1 MASVFL
7 RFACTCVLLWGA
19 TAWSAELVT
28 ERAYFEDPSNR
39 MTLQEVQQQTL
50 TPYSGVLARG
60 FSASAF
66 WIRLSVAGLPER
78 SDLIFGQHVIV
89 RVLPHYLD
97 EIALYDP
104 ALGHDRERLAGD
116 RHVNNVNG
124 YTSLNHNFLIERSVQ
139 SRDIWIRL
147 KTNSSNSISI
157 QVVPVEEALALDR
170 KQEVVT
176 GLIIAALV
184 LFFLWSLVYWL
195 RSREPIAVALVVSQ
209 GLSVLYATTLWG
221 YWRVWGGDWL
231 TPEVIDGLSVLFIVS
246 SGNAFLWFHI
256 RFLSEFDPAR
266 WGLIFLRAILLLF
279 PLELLFM
286 MLGQT
291 RWALELNILMAL
303 IATPSLLVVAM
314 TTRVWQSL
322 SLGQAKPIFSKP
334 ALLLFY
340 FMLNVLLF
348 FLALPILPR
357 RSEFGIASGPVFGF
371 FSGLAVVVTLQL
383 RARSIQKATADMQ
396 LNLQLAEQEVL
407 YERLKRESQSKFMG
421 MLTHELKTPLGV
433 VLMSISSAVQ
443 STAMKNRA
451 KRAIK
456 DINEVLER
464 CVWVDQVEEGTLSK
478 SKEHFDVLKELEDVM
493 KSFDSEK
500 RLHTSSEAS
509 IEVYADRQ
517 LVGVVWKNLLDNAL
531 KYSPKDSQVRVSVR
545 RTTWDGGEGVCF
557 EVGNLPGEAGW
568 PDPERLFSK
577 YYRSAGSH
585 HSTGSGLGVHL
596 SRQIAR
602 YLGGDLTYVPDD
614 QYVRFQFCLPV

>member
-1 MASVFL
+1 M
-7 RFACTCVLLWGA
+7 CVLLWGA

-340 FMLNVLLF
+340 LMLNVLLF

>member
-1 MASVFL
+1 M
-7 RFACTCVLLWGA
+7 CVLLWGA

-371 FSGLAVVVTLQL
+371 FSGLAVLVTLQL

>member
-1 MASVFL
+1 M
-7 RFACTCVLLWGA
+7 CVLLWGA

-340 FMLNVLLF
+340 LMLNVLLF

-531 KYSPKDSQVRVSVR
+531 KYSPKDSQVRVSVI

>member
-1 MASVFL
+1 
-7 RFACTCVLLWGA
+7 
-19 TAWSAELVT
+19 
-28 ERAYFEDPSNR
+28 
-39 MTLQEVQQQTL
+39 
-50 TPYSGVLARG
+50 
-60 FSASAF
+60 
-66 WIRLSVAGLPER
+66 
-78 SDLIFGQHVIV
+78 
-89 RVLPHYLD
+89 
-97 EIALYDP
+97 
-104 ALGHDRERLAGD
+104 
-116 RHVNNVNG
+116 
-124 YTSLNHNFLIERSVQ
+124 
-139 SRDIWIRL
+139 
-147 KTNSSNSISI
+147 
-157 QVVPVEEALALDR
+157 
-170 KQEVVT
+170 
-176 GLIIAALV
+176 
-184 LFFLWSLVYWL
+184 
-195 RSREPIAVALVVSQ
+195 
-209 GLSVLYATTLWG
+209 
-221 YWRVWGGDWL
+221 
-231 TPEVIDGLSVLFIVS
+231 
-246 SGNAFLWFHI
+246 
-256 RFLSEFDPAR
+256 
-266 WGLIFLRAILLLF
+266 
-279 PLELLFM
+279 
-286 MLGQT
+286 
-291 RWALELNILMAL
+291 
-303 IATPSLLVVAM
+303 
-314 TTRVWQSL
+314 
-322 SLGQAKPIFSKP
+322 
-334 ALLLFY
+334 
-340 FMLNVLLF
+340 
-348 FLALPILPR
+348 
-357 RSEFGIASGPVFGF
+357 
-371 FSGLAVVVTLQL
+371 
-383 RARSIQKATADMQ
+383 
-396 LNLQLAEQEVL
+396 
-407 YERLKRESQSKFMG
+407 

-531 KYSPKDSQVRVSVR
+531 KYSPKDSQVRVSVI

>member
-1 MASVFL
+1 M
-7 RFACTCVLLWGA
+7 RVLLWGA

-340 FMLNVLLF
+340 LMLNVLLF

>member
-1 MASVFL
+1 M
-7 RFACTCVLLWGA
+7 CVLLWGA

>member
-1 MASVFL
+1 M
-7 RFACTCVLLWGA
+7 CVLLWGA

-531 KYSPKDSQVRVSVR
+531 KYSPKDSQVRVSVI